1 VTKSLASSEIF
12 FQSSS
17 SNLIPLLVIYVFKSI
32 SLSDSNG
39 GYPHNRTY
47 KITPIDHQS
56 TTSPYLAPCNIYGA
70 I

>member
-1 VTKSLASSEIF
+1 
-12 FQSSS
+12 
-17 SNLIPLLVIYVFKSI
+17 VIYVFKSI

-70 I
+70 IYSGVPTAVDNKCVSFGII